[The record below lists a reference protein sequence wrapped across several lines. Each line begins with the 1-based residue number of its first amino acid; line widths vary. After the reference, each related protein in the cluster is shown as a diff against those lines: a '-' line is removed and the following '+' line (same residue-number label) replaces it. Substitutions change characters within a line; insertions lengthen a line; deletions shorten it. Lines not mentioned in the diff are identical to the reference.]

1 MNNTKTL
8 SKRGEMCMALDIIK
22 DIVEAEARAEEMIK
36 LAEVEATSLKT
47 QAEQKGEV
55 ILSDSKQKFKEEL
68 SMVAKQSIKES
79 EEAVNDIRMKV
90 QIDCDK
96 IKESAS
102 LKKDEAIEAIIR
114 RVVRYNGNS

>member
-22 DIVEAEARAEEMIK
+22 DIVEAEAKAEEMIK
-36 LAEVEATSLKT
+36 LAEAEATSLKT
-47 QAEQKGEV
+47 QAEQKGAM

-68 SMVAKQSIKES
+68 STVAKQAVKES
-79 EEAVNDIRMKV
+79 EEAVNGIRMKV